1 MVVSARETG
10 GTTVMHENADEV
22 RHSRGVLLPFSQRQ
36 FLFRFIPHVG
46 LLSHSGHNVDHILR
60 QDSSFKV
67 ARLCLGETDP
77 SKYLGRRN
85 ENWWRRERARMLS
98 RTAGRI

>member
-1 MVVSARETG
+1 MRMKFVIQE
-10 GTTVMHENADEV
+10 
-22 RHSRGVLLPFSQRQ
+22 VLLPFSQRQ

-77 SKYLGRRN
+77 SKYLSFGK
-85 ENWWRRERARMLS
+85 EE
-98 RTAGRI
+98 